1 MEIQYLFFY
10 ASQFVSLLV
19 QVLTSAIFLRAIFSW
34 FVPPGSDNV
43 ISRFLRDITEPIL
56 SPLRRILPTMG
67 MLDLSP
73 FVAMIVLQT
82 AGNIATSVL
91 QSAANNFR

>member
-1 MEIQYLFFY
+1 MRKAQPSYGWD
-10 ASQFVSLLV
+10 AQSLANGDLDRWK
-19 QVLTSAIFLRAIFSW
+19 F
-34 FVPPGSDNV
+34 
-43 ISRFLRDITEPIL
+43 L

>member
-1 MEIQYLFFY
+1 
-10 ASQFVSLLV
+10 
-19 QVLTSAIFLRAIFSW
+19 
-34 FVPPGSDNV
+34 
-43 ISRFLRDITEPIL
+43 
-56 SPLRRILPTMG
+56 

>member
-56 SPLRRILPTMG
+56 SPLRAYCRRWECSTSH
-67 MLDLSP
+67 LSWP
-73 FVAMIVLQT
+73 
-82 AGNIATSVL
+82 
-91 QSAANNFR
+91 